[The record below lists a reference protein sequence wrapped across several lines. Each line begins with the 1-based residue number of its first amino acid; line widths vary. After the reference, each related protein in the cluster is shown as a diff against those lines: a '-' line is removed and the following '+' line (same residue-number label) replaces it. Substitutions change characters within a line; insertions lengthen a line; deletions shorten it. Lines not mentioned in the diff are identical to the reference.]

1 MDTATIRG
9 SDDRPID
16 DDDRVGSAHGA
27 VAVAAPAV
35 AVAAPAVAI
44 KWSEALATGDPL
56 FDRTHR
62 ELIDLIAALE
72 HSDADAM
79 PAAVEAAI
87 AHTQDH
93 FRQETTLMQLHAFPP
108 IHCHDTEHAQVL
120 EVMIAVRA
128 RVAAGDHQYGRI
140 LAAALMQWLHVHVPT
155 MDYVLAAWLRER
167 GVHDSA

>member
-1 MDTATIRG
+1 MGAAIRG
-9 SDDRPID
+9 SNDRPID
-16 DDDRVGSAHGA
+16 DNGRAGSASAA
-27 VAVAAPAV
+27 VSVTPAV
-35 AVAAPAVAI
+35 EI
-44 KWSEALATGDPL
+44 GWSDALATGDPL

-62 ELIDLIAALE
+62 EFVDLIAALE
-72 HSDADAM
+72 RSDADAM

-87 AHTQDH
+87 AHTQEH

-120 EVMIAVRA
+120 EVMLAVRA
-128 RVAAGDHQYGRI
+128 RVAAGDHEYGRT

-167 GVHDSA
+167 GANESA